1 MRDDT
6 IAMPL
11 LDERPRPDPTE
22 PQFDWRFASQTSEPI
37 PAAERDQRNPAAAR
51 SSLPIGSL
59 LYLALVGLVAV
70 ATIGVFYGAGFRLLA
85 PPKQMAAAS
94 GPHPLVSHGDILQV
108 RREVSPAAPQSAV
121 PGSGG
126 VLSAAAASEAPQAAT
141 AGPRQPEALATVV
154 DQPPS
159 QTAAPPA
166 AQASSTASSA
176 SPTSLTSLPQT
187 SKRDAA
193 LSGGGKR
200 RLSHSGRAHHM
211 RAAARHPYRQSI
223 HGGGALTPPA
233 GQIRSFDELVTQLTG
248 QPRYG
253 VPSLTPPRPQQPD
266 PFATPRVSQ

>member
-108 RREVSPAAPQSAV
+108 RREVSPAAPQ
-121 PGSGG
+121 
-126 VLSAAAASEAPQAAT
+126 AAT

-223 HGGGALTPPA
+223 H
-233 GQIRSFDELVTQLTG
+233 
-248 QPRYG
+248 
-253 VPSLTPPRPQQPD
+253 
-266 PFATPRVSQ
+266 